1 MELEQWI
8 YSIHAH
14 TKKRTILKVIMLSE
28 IYQIQKDKPH
38 FSPMQN
44 VGLNLYI

>member
-14 TKKRTILKVIMLSE
+14 TKKQTVLKIIMLSE
-28 IYQIQKDKPH
+28 TYPIQKDKPY

-44 VGLNLYI
+44 LDLNLYV